1 MKKTIWIVIT
11 LTFIVWAFIEQA
23 NEVPRVWV
31 QVIGVLLFFYAMM
44 RLSQKINQ
52 GETNSSEVIDEN
64 KTFESSNKVKSDER
78 I

>member
-11 LTFIVWAFIEQA
+11 LAFIVWAFIEQTK
-23 NEVPRVWV
+23 ETPRIWV

-52 GETNSSEVIDEN
+52 SEISNSEVIDKN
-64 KTFESSNKVKSDER
+64 NTFESSNKVKNDER